1 MNEEMKF
8 KAVWKTDAC
17 EVVAPAILSVLRD
30 NSNEKCSIKLTPSRY
45 DSQIR
50 FFSRSIGSTS
60 LLHVQGV
67 IRRSPG

>member
-1 MNEEMKF
+1 MKF

-30 NSNEKCSIKLTPSRY
+30 NANEKCSIKLTPSRY
-45 DSQIR
+45 EKEFV
-50 FFSRSIGSTS
+50 FFVSSIGFI
-60 LLHVQGV
+60 LLLPVQGG